1 MRRIEVFLAV
11 LLVVIGILCLTMS
24 GTLMLETGLTVFL
37 TTFVQVCLWMGIP
50 LILTGIIYWRYTKKR
65 R

>member
-1 MRRIEVFLAV
+1 MRGIEVFLVV

-24 GTLMLETGLTVFL
+24 GTLMLETGMTVFL
-37 TTFVQVCLWMGIP
+37 TTFFQVCLWMGIP
-50 LILTGIIYWRYTKKR
+50 LILTGIIYWRYTRKR

>member
-24 GTLMLETGLTVFL
+24 GTLMLETGLMVFL

-50 LILTGIIYWRYTKKR
+50 LVLTGIIYWRYTRKR

>member
-1 MRRIEVFLAV
+1 MRRIEVFIAV

>member
-11 LLVVIGILCLTMS
+11 LLVVIGVLCLTMS
-24 GTLMLETGLTVFL
+24 GTLMLETELTVFV

-50 LILTGIIYWRYTKKR
+50 LILTGIIYWRYTRKR

>member
-1 MRRIEVFLAV
+1 MRRIEAFFAV

-24 GTLMLETGLTVFL
+24 GTLLLETGLTVFL

-50 LILTGIIYWRYTKKR
+50 LILTGIIYWRYTRKR

>member
-50 LILTGIIYWRYTKKR
+50 LILTGIIYWRFTKKR

>member
-37 TTFVQVCLWMGIP
+37 TTFIQVCLWMGIP

>member
-1 MRRIEVFLAV
+1 MRRIEVFLAI

-24 GTLMLETGLTVFL
+24 GTLMLETGMTVFL
-37 TTFVQVCLWMGIP
+37 TTFFQVCLWMGIP
-50 LILTGIIYWRYTKKR
+50 LTLTGIIYWRYSRKR

>member
-1 MRRIEVFLAV
+1 MRRIEVFLAI

-50 LILTGIIYWRYTKKR
+50 LILTGVIYWQYTKKR